1 MGHTTDE
8 CRTTFQI
15 KRIFHT
21 TREKGFQAWTGPEI
35 LKQWFGP
42 IDEFS
47 TPCAEVD
54 LQVGGHY
61 RIQMKDLSGQEHT
74 VVGTYREIRVP
85 EKLVFTWVWEAGGGC
100 GESQGGDPIET
111 QVTVEFHE
119 NGTETEI
126 ILTHEMFQST
136 ESRDKHD
143 EGWSGCLNRLGKVV

>member
-1 MGHTTDE
+1 
-8 CRTTFQI
+8 
-15 KRIFHT
+15 
-21 TREKGFQAWTGPEI
+21 
-35 LKQWFGP
+35 
-42 IDEFS
+42 
-47 TPCAEVD
+47 
-54 LQVGGHY
+54 
-61 RIQMKDLSGQEHT
+61 MKDLSGQEHT
-74 VVGTYREIRVP
+74 VVGTYREIRAP